1 MAWHAINRQ
10 GYMQHRSPARR
21 FPKLPPGAAF
31 DWLSAAISYYVVP
44 LAILVFSVLVFIF
57 QPSVYGHH
65 TQGEAVL
72 FQSLPQAPGLDTP
85 ETVLPVLKTRPLE
98 AFLDLRLSEVPHWFT
113 FAVPA
118 RLAAD
123 ADAAIE
129 FPSRHAREIAC
140 WNAADAAPVGGADRE
155 RDWGAFSAAKAGFSL
170 ALEAA
175 GAPAQL
181 VCRATFSGPARLT
194 VVAWQDDALAASERA
209 FEHATG
215 VLEGGL
221 LTLAAL
227 TFMTA
232 LITRESRYVLFAVW
246 LIGNLRLGGISM
258 GFDTQWLTRTIPADW
273 MDTVRQLT
281 IAIYYIITY
290 TLFGQFLRT
299 ELSRVGYAWLFRFAS
314 RAGLVLLVLAL
325 VLDFSSFLPAM
336 WVIVSFSIVVVTFFL
351 ARIAVVTRSRIAV
364 WYAVALAI
372 VFVST
377 LSEVVAAA
385 FGFKL
390 VLGMLNSVTAAL
402 AASLVAAFAFA
413 EQIRLERQERQD
425 AQAELHR
432 TYETTPV
439 GLFTLDA
446 EGRFVRCNAALKELL
461 GLPAGPPN
469 ARWGTFFEPDA
480 WVRLREIVR
489 QGGEAEIRGAPR
501 PDGSARWYLVRAAQ
515 AQSHIEGSLQDITE
529 RREATDRLRFIA
541 HNDSLTGVLNRR
553 GIESKLDSVIRHP
566 DREGPLAL
574 AYLDLDRFKL
584 INDLYGHQAGDEV
597 LKQVCERVQGLLGPG
612 QHMGRVGGDEFILVM
627 RRTSMAE
634 AAALTRRVFDA
645 VCGSPYRLRRRA
657 FQVRTSIGLIEV
669 APGMRA
675 QDAISAADRA
685 CREAKL
691 GTHGHVVTYERDDPA
706 FQARIEELRLIE
718 ALGSTFSPT
727 GLLLMMQPIMSLH
740 APESSLDFEV
750 LLRMREPDGTILPA
764 GRVIAAAEANGTIGE
779 LDKWVLESTLTWLLQ
794 HHADLPNTRF
804 VCVNLSGASIND
816 ESFMA
821 DTYRI
826 LERFPSVVPFLCIE
840 ITESVALHDID
851 NSRRFI
857 EQLQRLGARIAL
869 DDFGAGYTSFSYLK
883 EFSAH
888 ALKIDGAFIQ
898 SMQAHP
904 ANAAILE
911 AIVEL
916 ARNLGMRSIA
926 EWVEDYDTLAALAA
940 IGVDYVQGFVVAPP
954 MTPDRLLT
962 GTSAASFATDAR
974 VLAFVKARTA
984 DIPDVS
990 PSGYLH

>member
-1 MAWHAINRQ
+1 MT
-10 GYMQHRSPARR
+10 S
-21 FPKLPPGAAF
+21 
-31 DWLSAAISYYVVP
+31 
-44 LAILVFSVLVFIF
+44 SV
-57 QPSVYGHH
+57 
-65 TQGEAVL
+65 
-72 FQSLPQAPGLDTP
+72 
-85 ETVLPVLKTRPLE
+85 
-98 AFLDLRLSEVPHWFT
+98 
-113 FAVPA
+113 
-118 RLAAD
+118 
-123 ADAAIE
+123 
-129 FPSRHAREIAC
+129 
-140 WNAADAAPVGGADRE
+140 
-155 RDWGAFSAAKAGFSL
+155 
-170 ALEAA
+170 
-175 GAPAQL
+175 
-181 VCRATFSGPARLT
+181 
-194 VVAWQDDALAASERA
+194 RA

-227 TFMTA
+227 TLMTA

-246 LIGNLRLGGISM
+246 LLGNLRLGGISM
-258 GFDTQWLTRTIPADW
+258 GFDTQWLTRSIPPGW
-273 MDTVRQLT
+273 MDSVRQLT
-281 IAIYYIITY
+281 IAIYYIVTY

-325 VLDFSSFLPAM
+325 VLDFSTFLPAM

-351 ARIAVVTRSRIAV
+351 ARIAIVTRSRIAV
-364 WYAVALAI
+364 WYAVALVI

-377 LSEVVAAA
+377 LSEVIAAA

-390 VLGMLNSVTAAL
+390 VIGALNSVTAAL

-413 EQIRLERQERQD
+413 EQIRLERQERLD

-432 TYETTPV
+432 TYETAPV

-446 EGRFVRCNAALKELL
+446 EGRFVRCNAALQRLL
-461 GLPAGPPN
+461 DLHPGPQEE
-469 ARWGTFFEPDA
+469 RWGTYFEPGA
-480 WVRLREIVR
+480 WARLREIVR
-489 QGGEAEIRGAPR
+489 HGGEAEIRGAPR
-501 PDGSARWYLVRAAQ
+501 PDGSARWYLVRGAQ
-515 AQSHIEGSLQDITE
+515 AHHSHIEGSLQDITE

-553 GIESKLDSVIRHP
+553 GIESKLDAVIRHA
-566 DREGPLAL
+566 DREAPLAL

-612 QHMGRVGGDEFILVM
+612 QHMGRVGGDEFILVL

-634 AAALTRRVFDA
+634 AAALARRVFD
-645 VCGSPYRLRRRA
+645 VVGDSPYRLRRRA
-657 FQVRTSIGLIEV
+657 FQVRTSIGLIEI
-669 APGMRA
+669 AADMRA

-685 CREAKL
+685 CREAKR
-691 GTHGHVVTYERDDPA
+691 GTHGHVVTYEKDDPA

-718 ALGSTFSPT
+718 ALGSTFSPA
-727 GLLLMMQPIMSLH
+727 GLMLMMQPIMSLQS
-740 APESSLDFEV
+740 PEASLNFEV

-794 HHADLPNTRF
+794 HGANLPNTHF

-826 LERFPSVVPFLCIE
+826 LERYPSVVRFLCIE

-926 EWVEDYDTLAALAA
+926 EWVEDYDTLSALAA
-940 IGVDYVQGFVVAPP
+940 LGVDYVQGFIIAPP
-954 MTPDRLLT
+954 MSPDRLLT
-962 GTSAASFATDAR
+962 GTSAASFITDAR
-974 VLAFVKARTA
+974 VLAFVQARREGRA
-984 DIPDVS
+984 HES
-990 PSGYLH
+990 PGGYLH